1 MGPVKVPLEGSLVQG
16 LVWDPDPG
24 ALGSTRCWSHHI
36 WVLGLARGRLGRR
49 CPPRGVPHGVGL
61 KAKAATATGAGGP
74 PRRGH
79 SLWICNLSPTT
90 EPVAATGQRASCPGP
105 LSGPW
110 HAFCSLTPIRFPGC
124 GSFLQAR
131 PCGPPAP
138 FDLLSPPLGW
148 PGHVPQQLLC
158 PGHPALRG
166 RLGDWLSG
174 GGVSVLSAGGPR
186 SRSWA
191 PTLRR
196 DEPAHFLGHK
206 GLLRGLLPARHLQA
220 LSTQLRLPAESCR
233 YKRPVT
239 APQVLS

>member
-1 MGPVKVPLEGSLVQG
+1 MGSG
-16 LVWDPDPG
+16 PG
-24 ALGSTRCWSHHI
+24 P
-36 WVLGLARGRLGRR
+36 GRLGHR

-61 KAKAATATGAGGP
+61 QAKAATATGAGGP

-79 SLWICNLSPTT
+79 SFWICSLSPTT

-110 HAFCSLTPIRFPGC
+110 HAFCSLTPIWVPGC
-124 GSFLQAR
+124 GSFLRAR

-158 PGHPALRG
+158 PGHPTLRG

-174 GGVSVLSAGGPR
+174 GGVSVLSAAGAGHPPCAGTSLPTSSVTRAFSGASYLPDTSRPSPPSSGCLR
-186 SRSWA
+186 S
-191 PTLRR
+191 
-196 DEPAHFLGHK
+196 PAVIS
-206 GLLRGLLPARHLQA
+206 A
-220 LSTQLRLPAESCR
+220 T
-233 YKRPVT
+233 VT